1 MGKHRRPRQERLP
14 KKLVQVREAL
24 GLTQNEMLRHLG
36 LDEKLSRTDVSNYE
50 RDHREPALYVVLKYA
65 KAAGVCLDALVD
77 DELDLPEKLP
87 STPKHHGV
95 RPTAAKRGKRNR

>member
-1 MGKHRRPRQERLP
+1 MGEHRRPRQEHLP

-65 KAAGVCLDALVD
+65 KAAGVCLDALDD

-87 STPKHHGV
+87 TTPNHHAL
-95 RPTAAKRGKRNR
+95 RPAPSNPRT

>member
-1 MGKHRRPRQERLP
+1 MGKYPRPRQKHLP

-24 GLTQNEMLRHLG
+24 GLTQNELLRHLG
-36 LDEKLSRTDVSNYE
+36 LEEKLSRTDISNYE
-50 RDHREPALYVVLKYA
+50 LDHREPALYVVLKYA

-95 RPTAAKRGKRNR
+95 RPAAAKRGKQKR

>member
-36 LDEKLSRTDVSNYE
+36 LEEKLSRTDISNYE
-50 RDHREPALYVVLKYA
+50 LDHREPALYVVLKYA
-65 KAAGVCLDALVD
+65 RAAGVCLDALVD
-77 DELDLPEKLP
+77 DQLALPEKLP
-87 STPKHHGV
+87 STPKHQGGKLV
-95 RPTAAKRGKRNR
+95 TAKRGGGKR